1 MNCCSIVEN
10 SVNLKIIKSE
20 MYLSVKRSALR
31 EMVSINFSGGG
42 IIHCRNVL

>member
-10 SVNLKIIKSE
+10 SENLKIIKSE

-31 EMVSINFSGGG
+31 KWFPLIFLEAV
-42 IIHCRNVL
+42 